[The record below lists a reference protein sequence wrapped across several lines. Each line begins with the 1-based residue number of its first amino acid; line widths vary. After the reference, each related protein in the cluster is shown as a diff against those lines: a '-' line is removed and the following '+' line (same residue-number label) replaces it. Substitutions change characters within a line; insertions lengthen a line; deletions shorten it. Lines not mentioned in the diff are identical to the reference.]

1 MGPSQAQPRSK
12 TAKSASSL
20 PVVSVLLCATA
31 GLAAIPTFVARPAH
45 ATTTGRSEL
54 ALRSGVSSKFER
66 NKTSKPKPHSHSAP
80 QGLLEYWKGAWNPK
94 ATYSPGEL
102 VFWRGSAYISLV
114 ASKEKDPSSSP
125 HYWAVF
131 ASQGPAGPAGPAGP
145 SGPQGPVGPAGLTG
159 SMGPA
164 GPGVAVY
171 STPGTYTYSPPAN
184 VSWLYVV
191 AYGAG
196 GGGGGG
202 DTSAGGGGGGGAVE
216 TALLPVTACGSS
228 SAVSISITVG
238 SGGSGGSGGSQAQ
251 SGTTGGTTTLS
262 CASSVLIE
270 AGGGSGGGGANSS
283 GPGTG
288 GPGGSGSVSTPAIP
302 LGSLPGGKGTTA
314 AATGEFA
321 SGGNNGAGSGGAVC
335 NFSTSIPCPNGSV
348 GGGGAALAPFSGT
361 SGGNGMVIVI
371 PVTSF
376 N

>member
-102 VFWRGSAYISLV
+102 VFWQGSTYISLV
-114 ASKEKDPSSSP
+114 ASKGKDPSSSP

-238 SGGSGGSGGSQAQ
+238 SGGSGGPLGLSGAN
-251 SGTTGGTTTLS
+251 GGNTTLS

-270 AGGGSGGGGANSS
+270 ASGGSGGGGASSS

-288 GPGGSGSVSTPAIP
+288 GSGGSGSVSTPAIP
-302 LGSLPGGKGTTA
+302 LGSLPGNSGTTN
-314 AATGEFA
+314 TVVA
-321 SGGNNGAGSGGAVC
+321 SGGNNGARSGGAVC
-335 NFSTSIPCPNGSV
+335 NSSTYTCSSASL
-348 GGGGAALAPFSGT
+348 GGGGAGLATFPGT